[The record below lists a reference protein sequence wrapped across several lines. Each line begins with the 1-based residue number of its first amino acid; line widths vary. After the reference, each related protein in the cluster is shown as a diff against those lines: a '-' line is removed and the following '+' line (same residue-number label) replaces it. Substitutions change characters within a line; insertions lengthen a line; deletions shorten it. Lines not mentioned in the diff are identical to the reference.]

1 MNILISND
9 DGINAEGILTL
20 AETLAEVATV
30 QVCAPDRD
38 HSGASGSLTLG
49 RPLRITHLRNGYVCI
64 DGTPADSVH
73 LGLTALFD
81 VTFDRVVSGINT
93 HENLGDD
100 VLYSGTVAAAIEGR
114 FLEQPAIAVS
124 LVNRGNNHFD
134 TAARVIQLLLT
145 ASRPLDVP
153 PRTVLNVNVPDL
165 PFDQLK
171 GIEVTRLGHR
181 AKGKPPEAICD
192 PRGRERY
199 WISVAGEGD
208 DAGPGTDFYAVAQSF
223 VSITPIQV
231 DMTRYGVMDEVKSWS
246 QGLLG
251 GRSAGRV

>member
-20 AETLAEVATV
+20 AEALAEIATV

-73 LGLTALFD
+73 LGLTALFE
-81 VTFDRVVSGINT
+81 VTFDRVVSGINS

-114 FLEQPAIAVS
+114 FLDQPAIAVS
-124 LVNRGNNHFD
+124 LVNRGKNHFD
-134 TAARVIQLLLT
+134 TAARVIQHLLR
-145 ASRPLDVP
+145 APRPLDVP

-171 GIEVTRLGHR
+171 GIAVTRLGHR

-192 PRGRERY
+192 PRGRERF
-199 WISVAGEGD
+199 WIAVAGEGD
-208 DAGPGTDFYAVAQSF
+208 DAGPGTDFHAVAQGY

-231 DMTRYGVMDEVKSWS
+231 DMTRYGVMDEVKSWA
-246 QGLLG
+246 QDLLSE
-251 GRSAGRV
+251 RSAGSV

>member
-1 MNILISND
+1 MNILVSND

-20 AETLAEVATV
+20 ADVLSDVATV

-49 RPLRITHLRNGYVCI
+49 RPLRITHLRNGHVCI

-73 LGLTALFD
+73 LGITALFA
-81 VTFDRVVSGINT
+81 VVFDRVVSGINS

-114 FLEQPAIAVS
+114 FLAQPAIAVS
-124 LVNRGNNHFD
+124 LVNRGRNHFD
-134 TAARVIQLLLT
+134 TAARVIRQLLE
-145 ASRPLDVP
+145 SDRVLDVP
-153 PRTVLNVNVPDL
+153 PRTVLNVNVPDV
-165 PFDQLK
+165 PFEQLK

-192 PRGRERY
+192 PRGRERF

-208 DAGPGTDFYAVAQSF
+208 DAGPGTDFYAVSQGF

-231 DMTRYGVMDEVKSWS
+231 DMTRYTVMDQVKNWS
-246 QGLLG
+246 RGILG
-251 GRSAGRV
+251 SDSIS